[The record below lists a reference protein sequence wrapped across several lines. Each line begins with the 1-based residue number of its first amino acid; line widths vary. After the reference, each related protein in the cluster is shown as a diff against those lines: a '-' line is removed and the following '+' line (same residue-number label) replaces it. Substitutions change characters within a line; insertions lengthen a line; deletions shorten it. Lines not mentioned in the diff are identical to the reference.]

1 MKAWGLFRWM
11 ASLLVCQLAGALG
24 SLFTAPAIPG
34 WYAGLVNPSFSP
46 PNWVFAPVWTALFL
60 LMGVALA
67 LVWQRKGHPEAPAA
81 LRWFAIQWML
91 NVLWSIAFFGLHSP
105 LLGLVD
111 IVALWVAIVVTIL
124 RFRRISRPAAWL
136 LAPYIAW
143 VSFALILNAAQWW
156 LNR

>member
-1 MKAWGLFRWM
+1 MKAWGLFRWI

-34 WYAGLVNPSFSP
+34 WYAGLVKPSFSP

-67 LVWQRKGHPEAPAA
+67 VVWQRKDHPEAPAA

-91 NVLWSIAFFGLHSP
+91 NVLWSVAFFGLHSP

-111 IVALWVAIVVTIL
+111 IVVLWVAIVVTIL

>member
-1 MKAWGLFRWM
+1 MKAGGLFRWI

-34 WYAGLVNPSFSP
+34 WYAGLVKPSFSP

-67 LVWQRKGHPEAPAA
+67 VVWQRKDHPEAPAA

-91 NVLWSIAFFGLHSP
+91 NVLWSVAFFGLHSP

-111 IVALWVAIVVTIL
+111 IVVLWVAIVVTIL

>member
-34 WYAGLVNPSFSP
+34 WYAGLVKPSFSP

-67 LVWQRKGHPEAPAA
+67 VVWQRKDHPEAPAA

-91 NVLWSIAFFGLHSP
+91 NVLWSVAFFGLHSP

-111 IVALWVAIVVTIL
+111 IVVLWVAIVVTIL